1 MIKSEDTTCV
11 LYARIIGHSLFGVV
25 AFNNVAK
32 RDSSRTDPV
41 GYEER
46 RKERVSIY
54 GDMYPEAVATTVTAA
69 EAVRLKAL
77 KPAQK
82 GRKTRREA
90 LFNKITASRE
100 DCAARLIEY
109 RIT

>member
-1 MIKSEDTTCV
+1 MRFMRVNNRTFALQCR
-11 LYARIIGHSLFGVV
+11 RIQYRNETGFVS
-25 AFNNVAK
+25 
-32 RDSSRTDPV
+32 DPV
-41 GYEER
+41 GYEEA
-46 RKERVSIY
+46 KEHVSIY
-54 GDMYPEAVATTVTAA
+54 GNMYPEAVATTETAA
-69 EAVRLKAL
+69 EGVRLKAL

-100 DCAARLIEY
+100 DCVARLIEY

>member
-1 MIKSEDTTCV
+1 
-11 LYARIIGHSLFGVV
+11 
-25 AFNNVAK
+25 
-32 RDSSRTDPV
+32 
-41 GYEER
+41 
-46 RKERVSIY
+46 
-54 GDMYPEAVATTVTAA
+54 MYPEAVATTVTAA

-100 DCAARLIEY
+100 DCVARLIEY